1 MTDGVKLLD
10 AYFKASGKTKQH
22 ICYKLMVSRPR
33 LDTILD
39 KPDTA
44 TVGQAR
50 ILKEEL
56 NIRSAKDF
64 DTIFLPKE

>member
-1 MTDGVKLLD
+1 MMSGVQILD
-10 AYFKASGKTKQH
+10 NYFRESGKSKQH
-22 ICYKLMVSRPR
+22 LCHKLMVSRPR